1 MSFCFLLLHF
11 TFAFMSLVRFSKD
24 STFQRIKGSFLDDNA
39 VVLTPKEQE
48 KKARMMQVWGL
59 RINNKYSTHQA
70 IQIIIRDH
78 NISQATAYREYNMAM
93 EIFGNLDAS
102 NVAAERLILKESLWN
117 AYQKAVKAGNLELEI
132 KALKEYKDL
141 ARLDADE
148 NAIDPDKLQAHE
160 YHIRVNRR
168 AYKILDIMME
178 RGGFDFNNIDVD
190 DIDYQEVEVGDDN
203 EELDG

>member
-1 MSFCFLLLHF
+1 
-11 TFAFMSLVRFSKD
+11 MSLVRFSKD
-24 STFQRIKGSFLDDNA
+24 STFQRIKGSFLDENA
-39 VVLTPKEQE
+39 VVLTAKEQE

-148 NAIDPDKLQAHE
+148 NTIDPDKLQAHE
-160 YHIRVNRR
+160 YNIRIPRWV
-168 AYKILDIMME
+168 YKKLDAMVQTT
-178 RGGFDFNNIDVD
+178 GFDFNNIDTE
-190 DIDYQEVEVGDDN
+190 DIEYQEVEDNDEEN
-203 EELDG
+203 EE

>member
-1 MSFCFLLLHF
+1 
-11 TFAFMSLVRFSKD
+11 MSLVRFSKD
-24 STFQRIKGSFLDDNA
+24 STFQRIKGSFLDENA

-70 IQIIIRDH
+70 IQIIIREH

-148 NAIDPDKLQAHE
+148 NAIDPDKLQAHQ
-160 YHIRVNRR
+160 YHIKIPRWV
-168 AYKILDIMME
+168 YKKLDAMVQTT
-178 RGGFDFNNIDVD
+178 GFDFNDIDTE
-190 DIDYQEVEVGDDN
+190 DIDYQEIEDTEDEEDN
-203 EELDG
+203 P

>member
-1 MSFCFLLLHF
+1 
-11 TFAFMSLVRFSKD
+11 MSLVRFSKD
-24 STFQRIKGSFLDDNA
+24 STFQRIKASFLDENA

-160 YHIRVNRR
+160 YNIRIPRWV
-168 AYKILDIMME
+168 YKKLDTMVQTT
-178 RGGFDFNNIDVD
+178 GFDFNNMDTE
-190 DIDYQEVEVGDDN
+190 DIEYQEVEDNDEEN
-203 EELDG
+203 EEM

>member
-1 MSFCFLLLHF
+1 
-11 TFAFMSLVRFSKD
+11 MSLVRFSKD
-24 STFQRIKGSFLDDNA
+24 STFQRIKGSFLDENA
-39 VVLTPKEQE
+39 VVLTAKEQE

-160 YHIRVNRR
+160 YNIRIPRWV
-168 AYKILDIMME
+168 YKKLDAMVQTT
-178 RGGFDFNNIDVD
+178 GFDFNNIDTE
-190 DIDYQEVEVGDDN
+190 DIEYQEVEDQEN
-203 EELDG
+203 EEM

>member
-1 MSFCFLLLHF
+1 
-11 TFAFMSLVRFSKD
+11 MSLVRFSKD
-24 STFQRIKGSFLDDNA
+24 STFQRIKGSFLDENA
-39 VVLTPKEQE
+39 VVLTAKEQE

-160 YHIRVNRR
+160 YNIRIPRWV
-168 AYKILDIMME
+168 YKKLDAMVQTT
-178 RGGFDFNNIDVD
+178 GFDFNNMDTE
-190 DIDYQEVEVGDDN
+190 DIEYQEVEDNDEEN
-203 EELDG
+203 EEM

>member
-1 MSFCFLLLHF
+1 MS
-11 TFAFMSLVRFSKD
+11 MVRFSKD
-24 STFQRIKGSFLDDNA
+24 STFQRIKGSFLDENA
-39 VVLTPKEQE
+39 VVLTAKEQE

-160 YHIRVNRR
+160 YNIRIPRWV
-168 AYKILDIMME
+168 YKKLDAMVQTT
-178 RGGFDFNNIDVD
+178 GFDFNNMDTE
-190 DIDYQEVEVGDDN
+190 DIEYQEVEDNDEEN
-203 EELDG
+203 EE